1 MRLAPQA
8 PPNKVNKTVTVLF
21 TERQIDMTEKTV
33 KIFPNMYFGLTHC
46 YDEVPDNNDFKL
58 HNHDDVYEIVLFLSG
73 DSEFYAEG
81 NVYKLKPY
89 DMLITRPFEMHHI
102 RCLSTK
108 PYERIILYLSTEYF
122 KQNRCEEFED
132 IFINRP
138 PGTGNLIP
146 SDIVKDDLLNPINRI
161 SVYIHNGSLTA
172 ANGVIIEFL
181 YLLNT
186 SKSAIS
192 PSKSKDKRISDIIMY
207 INEHLSE
214 TITLDFL
221 SEKFFINKYHLCK
234 LFKKNRGYTLSQYI
248 NHKRILLVRELHTQ
262 GQSLLE
268 ASTNAGFN
276 NYSHFYRQYVKK
288 TGMTPKNMN

>member
-1 MRLAPQA
+1 
-8 PPNKVNKTVTVLF
+8 
-21 TERQIDMTEKTV
+21 MTEKTV

-102 RCLSTK
+102 RCLSAK

-192 PSKSKDKRISDIIMY
+192 PSKSKDKRISDIIM
-207 INEHLSE
+207 
-214 TITLDFL
+214 
-221 SEKFFINKYHLCK
+221 
-234 LFKKNRGYTLSQYI
+234 
-248 NHKRILLVRELHTQ
+248 
-262 GQSLLE
+262 
-268 ASTNAGFN
+268 
-276 NYSHFYRQYVKK
+276 
-288 TGMTPKNMN
+288 

>member
-1 MRLAPQA
+1 
-8 PPNKVNKTVTVLF
+8 
-21 TERQIDMTEKTV
+21 MTEKTV

-102 RCLSTK
+102 RCLSAK

-161 SVYIHNGSLTA
+161 SEYIHNCSLTA
-172 ANGVIIEFL
+172 ANGVV
-181 YLLNT
+181 
-186 SKSAIS
+186 
-192 PSKSKDKRISDIIMY
+192 IIMY

-214 TITLDFL
+214 SITLDFL

-234 LFKKNRGYTLSQYI
+234 LFKKNTGYTVSQYI
-248 NHKRILLVRELHTQ
+248 NHQRILLVRELHTQ

>member
-1 MRLAPQA
+1 
-8 PPNKVNKTVTVLF
+8 
-21 TERQIDMTEKTV
+21 MTEKTV

-102 RCLSTK
+102 RCLSAK

-138 PGTGNLIP
+138 QGT
-146 SDIVKDDLLNPINRI
+146 
-161 SVYIHNGSLTA
+161 
-172 ANGVIIEFL
+172 
-181 YLLNT
+181 
-186 SKSAIS
+186 
-192 PSKSKDKRISDIIMY
+192 
-207 INEHLSE
+207 
-214 TITLDFL
+214 
-221 SEKFFINKYHLCK
+221 
-234 LFKKNRGYTLSQYI
+234 
-248 NHKRILLVRELHTQ
+248 
-262 GQSLLE
+262 
-268 ASTNAGFN
+268 
-276 NYSHFYRQYVKK
+276 
-288 TGMTPKNMN
+288 

>member
-8 PPNKVNKTVTVLF
+8 PPNKVNQTVTVLF

-102 RCLSTK
+102 RCLSAK

-138 PGTGNLIP
+138 PGTGN
-146 SDIVKDDLLNPINRI
+146 
-161 SVYIHNGSLTA
+161 
-172 ANGVIIEFL
+172 
-181 YLLNT
+181 
-186 SKSAIS
+186 
-192 PSKSKDKRISDIIMY
+192 
-207 INEHLSE
+207 
-214 TITLDFL
+214 
-221 SEKFFINKYHLCK
+221 
-234 LFKKNRGYTLSQYI
+234 RGTG
-248 NHKRILLVRELHTQ
+248 IL
-262 GQSLLE
+262 
-268 ASTNAGFN
+268 
-276 NYSHFYRQYVKK
+276 
-288 TGMTPKNMN
+288 

>member
-1 MRLAPQA
+1 
-8 PPNKVNKTVTVLF
+8 
-21 TERQIDMTEKTV
+21 MTEKTV
-33 KIFPNMYFGLTHC
+33 KICPNMYFGLTHC

-181 YLLNT
+181 YLLNI

-234 LFKKNRGYTLSQYI
+234 LFKKNTGYTLSQYI
-248 NHKRILLVRELHTQ
+248 NHKRILLVRELHMQ

>member
-1 MRLAPQA
+1 
-8 PPNKVNKTVTVLF
+8 
-21 TERQIDMTEKTV
+21 MTEKTV

-102 RCLSTK
+102 RCLSVK

-181 YLLNT
+181 YLLNI

-234 LFKKNRGYTLSQYI
+234 LFKKKYGI
-248 NHKRILLVRELHTQ
+248 HTKSIY
-262 GQSLLE
+262 QS
-268 ASTNAGFN
+268 
-276 NYSHFYRQYVKK
+276 
-288 TGMTPKNMN
+288 

>member
-1 MRLAPQA
+1 
-8 PPNKVNKTVTVLF
+8 
-21 TERQIDMTEKTV
+21 MTEKTV

-102 RCLSTK
+102 RCLSAK

-172 ANGVIIEFL
+172 ARC
-181 YLLNT
+181 YY
-186 SKSAIS
+186 
-192 PSKSKDKRISDIIMY
+192 RIS
-207 INEHLSE
+207 LSFE
-214 TITLDFL
+214 YFKIGNLTVKIKRQT
-221 SEKFFINKYHLCK
+221 NKRHNYV
-234 LFKKNRGYTLSQYI
+234 
-248 NHKRILLVRELHTQ
+248 HKR
-262 GQSLLE
+262 
-268 ASTNAGFN
+268 
-276 NYSHFYRQYVKK
+276 
-288 TGMTPKNMN
+288 TPF